1 MDAWL
6 FAGAA
11 LLLALTPGPGI
22 LAFVAP
28 EAVAAAQSIL
38 LGSFCV
44 AANFLVGLAVG
55 LAVAPV
61 VDLGVGRLR
70 TGLSEWLG
78 LPVRL
83 RLTRS
88 GAMVA
93 LGLGALFLRRPA

>member
-1 MDAWL
+1 MEVWL

-28 EAVAAAQSIL
+28 EAGAAVKSVL
-38 LGSFCV
+38 LGSICV
-44 AANFLVGLAVG
+44 AANFLVGLAV
-55 LAVAPV
+55 APV
-61 VDLGVGRLR
+61 ADLGVGRLR
-70 TGLSEWLG
+70 TGLSDWSG

-83 RLTRS
+83 RLVRTS
-88 GAMVA
+88 AMVA